1 MSTTIDIQALEQAA
15 GLKVTP
21 EPSLSH
27 EALRKQQLL
36 WSVQRL
42 SQMQGGPL
50 DPLRL
55 KSSLEQLPEGM
66 APEPQLAALCRVL
79 EKPAPKLLKK
89 PDRVYAPMLA
99 CHPEAGWGVLIDR
112 APDGRWVM
120 HTAQGPMPVSGDDLH
135 RACMVVHLGPKV
147 NLGFGLFIK
156 PDESLTFFSHVRQ
169 TLMLYRRELV
179 ESCIASA
186 FIGFLALATS
196 MFSMQVYD
204 RVIPTRSE
212 YTLVILSVG
221 VMLSILIELAMK
233 FARSHVMDYV
243 VVGLDNRLS
252 REIFDRL
259 LQLRVDQV
267 PNSVGSLAAQMRG
280 YEQVRGFYT
289 ATTLFTIIDLPLAV
303 IFTLVIAV
311 VASPWVALVP
321 LVFGVVALFI
331 GLSIRKKIMSLA
343 KESATLSNLKTG
355 LLVEAVEGIETIKA
369 GSGGW
374 KFLSRWVNVNAQTI
388 QSDLKTR
395 GATESVGYLSA
406 SVQQIS
412 YAGLVVVGSLV
423 VMQGHMTMG
432 ALIAS
437 SILSGRILAPIMA
450 IPGLLVQYSH
460 AQAALEGLE
469 RLYTLKT
476 DHHDVDAPLTPDV
489 IQGHYVLSD
498 IRFAYGDNPP
508 ALVMPRLEIR
518 AGERIA
524 VLGPIGAGKS
534 SLLRLLSGLYL
545 PQDGK
550 VLLDGLELAHISRQV
565 VNQKV
570 GYLQQDHRLFHG
582 SLRDNLL
589 IGLPDPG
596 DEALLQ
602 AMRRT
607 GMDAFVASHPKG
619 LARVI
624 TEGGKGLSGGQKQLV
639 AFTRLVLCQ
648 PNVYLLDEPTATMD
662 DEQERRCLQ
671 VLAQEA
677 QTGKTMVIV
686 THKPTVLP
694 LVTRIMVVVGNKV
707 VIDGPRDTVLQQ
719 LQQGQAAASSAA
731 TSAASSAATAA
742 SSAPNA
748 APQGSAQPAEPTT
761 APV

>member
-1 MSTTIDIQALEQAA
+1 MIPEA
-15 GLKVTP
+15 P
-21 EPSLSH
+21 EPQNPS
-27 EALRKQQLL
+27 AAQLH
-36 WSVQRL
+36 WAFQRL
-42 SQMQGGPL
+42 CQMQGGQL
-50 DPLRL
+50 DPMRL
-55 KSSLEQLPEGM
+55 KSALDPVAKGTADIAQLHVV
-66 APEPQLAALCRVL
+66 CRAIDKGRPKVL
-79 EKPAPKLLKK
+79 KR
-89 PDRVYAPMLA
+89 PDRAHTPMIA
-99 CHPEAGWGVLIDR
+99 CHAQEGWGVLIDR
-112 APDGRWVM
+112 APDGRWVLQ
-120 HTAQGPMPVSGDDLH
+120 TPQGPKPVAEASLEN
-135 RACMVVHLGPKV
+135 ACAVVQLGPKV
-147 NLGFGLFIK
+147 NLGFGLFIR
-156 PDESLTFFSHVRQ
+156 PDEDLTFFSHVRD
-169 TLMLYRRELV
+169 TLLTYRRELI
-179 ESCIASA
+179 ETCIASA
-186 FIGFLALATS
+186 FIGVLALATS
-196 MFSMQVYD
+196 LFSMQVYD

-212 YTLVILSVG
+212 YTLVILTVG
-221 VMLSILIELAMK
+221 VLLSILIELAMK

-267 PNSVGSLAAQMRG
+267 PNSVGSLASQMRG

-289 ATTLFTIIDLPLAV
+289 ASTLFTLIDMPLALL
-303 IFTLVIAV
+303 FTAVIAL
-311 VASPWVALVP
+311 VASPWVSAVP
-321 LVFGVVALFI
+321 IVFAIIAIVI
-331 GLSIRKKIMSLA
+331 GQSIRKKIMAQA
-343 KESATLSNLKTG
+343 KESAALSNLKTG

-374 KFLSRWVNVNAQTI
+374 KFLSRWIGVNAQTI
-388 QSDLKTR
+388 ASDLKMR

-412 YAGLVVVGSLV
+412 YALLIVVGSIV

-450 IPGLLVQYSH
+450 VPGLLVQYSH

-469 RLYTLKT
+469 RLYHLKT
-476 DHHDVDAPLTPDV
+476 DHHGVEVPLTPAV
-489 IQGHYVLSD
+489 LMGHYQLAD
-498 IRFAYGDNPP
+498 IKFGYGDNPP
-508 ALVMPRLEIR
+508 ALLVPQLEIR
-518 AGERIA
+518 PGERIA

-534 SLLRLLSGLYL
+534 SLLRLLSGLYH
-545 PQDGK
+545 PTEGR
-550 VLLDGLELAHISRQV
+550 VLIDGLDLGHISRQV
-565 VNQKV
+565 INQRV

-582 SLRDNLL
+582 TLRDNLL

-596 DEALLQ
+596 DEVLLQ

-607 GMDAFVASHPKG
+607 GMDRFVASHPKG

-639 AFTRLVLCQ
+639 AFTRLVLCE

-677 QTGKTMVIV
+677 NAGKTMVIV
-686 THKPTVLP
+686 THKPAVLP
-694 LVTRIMVVVGNKV
+694 LVTRIMVVVGNRI

-719 LQQGQAAASSAA
+719 LQQNAAAQQPAA
-731 TSAASSAATAA
+731 QPA
-742 SSAPNA
+742 A
-748 APQGSAQPAEPTT
+748 APQTAADAPAAEPTPSP
-761 APV
+761 AP

>member
-1 MSTTIDIQALEQAA
+1 MTTTIDASTLQQTM
-15 GLKVTP
+15 GQ
-21 EPSLSH
+21 EPLPPVSEH
-27 EALRKQQLL
+27 ELQMQQLL
-36 WSVQRL
+36 WTVQRL
-42 SQMQGGPL
+42 CQMQGGQL
-50 DPLRL
+50 DPMQLKASVARL
-55 KSSLEQLPEGM
+55 SQQTKPQQ
-66 APEPQLAALCRVL
+66 QLATLCRL
-79 EKPAPKLLKK
+79 LDKPKPKKLKT
-89 PDRVYAPMLA
+89 PDRVHAPMLA
-99 CHPEAGWGVLIDR
+99 HHGEVGWGIVSDQ
-112 APDGRWVM
+112 APDGRWIM
-120 HTAQGPMPVSGDDLH
+120 QTPQGPVPVLEH
-135 RACMVVHLGPKV
+135 ELYRACALVQFGPKV

-156 PDESLTFFSHVRQ
+156 PDESLTFFSHVRD
-169 TLMLYRRELV
+169 TLLLYKRELV

-212 YTLVILSVG
+212 YTLVILSLG
-221 VMLSILIELAMK
+221 VFISIMIELAMK

-267 PNSVGSLAAQMRG
+267 PNSVGSLAGQMRG

-289 ATTLFTIIDLPLAV
+289 ATTLFTLIDLPLAI

-321 LVFGVVALFI
+321 LVFGVVSIFI
-331 GLSIRKKIMSLA
+331 GLSIRKKIMAQA
-343 KESATLSNLKTG
+343 KESAALSNLKTG

-374 KFLSRWVNVNAQTI
+374 KFLSRWIGVNAQTI
-388 QSDLKTR
+388 MSDLKTR
-395 GATESVGYLSA
+395 GATESVGYLSG

-476 DHHDVDAPLTPDV
+476 DHQDIEVPLTPDH
-489 IQGHYVLSD
+489 INGHYDLSD
-498 IRFAYGDNPP
+498 IKFAYGDNPP
-508 ALVMPRLEIR
+508 ALILPKLEIR

-524 VLGPIGAGKS
+524 ILGPIGAGKS
-534 SLLRLLSGLYL
+534 SLLRMLSGLYQPL
-545 PQDGK
+545 EGK
-550 VLLDGLELAHISRQV
+550 VLLDGLELSHISRQV
-565 VNQKV
+565 VNQKI
-570 GYLQQDHRLFHG
+570 GYLQQEHRLFHG

-596 DEALLQ
+596 DEPLLG

-607 GMDAFVASHPKG
+607 GMDRFVSSHPKG

-639 AFTRLVLCQ
+639 AFTRLILCS
-648 PNVYLLDEPTATMD
+648 PSVYLLDEPTATMD

-671 VLAQEA
+671 VLAEEA
-677 QTGKTMVIV
+677 QVGKTMVIV
-686 THKPTVLP
+686 THKPAILP
-694 LVTRIMVVVGNKV
+694 LVTRIIVVVGNKV
-707 VIDGPRDTVLQQ
+707 VIDGPRDAVLQQ
-719 LQQGQAAASSAA
+719 LQQNQAQQAAAQQ
-731 TSAASSAATAA
+731 TAA
-742 SSAPNA
+742 QQASA
-748 APQGSAQPAEPTT
+748 PAEPTS
-761 APV
+761 ANQA

>member
-1 MSTTIDIQALEQAA
+1 MTITIDASTLAQAMGPQQPEQPTAHD
-15 GLKVTP
+15 LQ
-21 EPSLSH
+21 
-27 EALRKQQLL
+27 KQQLQ
-36 WSVQRL
+36 WAMQRL
-42 SQMQGGPL
+42 CQMQGGQL
-50 DPLRL
+50 DPMRL
-55 KSSLEQLPEGM
+55 KAGIEHLSSEIHAQQSLVL
-66 APEPQLAALCRVL
+66 LCRYL
-79 EKPAPKLLKK
+79 DKPQPKLLKR
-89 PDRVYAPMLA
+89 PDRIHVPMLA
-99 CHPEAGWGVLIDR
+99 CHPQAGWGVVVDL

-120 HTAQGPMPVSGDDLH
+120 QTPQGPQPVTEVELH
-135 RACMVVHLGPKV
+135 KACAVVLLGPKV
-147 NLGFGLFIK
+147 NLGFGLFINS
-156 PDESLTFFSHVRQ
+156 DESLSFFSHVRS
-169 TLMLYRRELV
+169 TLMLYKRELV
-179 ESCIASA
+179 EACIASG

-196 MFSMQVYD
+196 LFSMQVYD

-221 VMLSILIELAMK
+221 VFFSILIELAMK

-267 PNSVGSLAAQMRG
+267 PASVGSLAGQMRG

-289 ATTLFTIIDLPLAV
+289 ATTLFTLIDLPLAV
-303 IFTLVIAV
+303 LFTLVIALI
-311 VASPWVALVP
+311 ASPWVAMVP
-321 LVFGVVALFI
+321 MVFGVVSIFI
-331 GLSIRKKIMSLA
+331 GLSIRKRIMQLA
-343 KESATLSNLKTG
+343 KESAALSNLKTG

-374 KFLSRWVNVNAQTI
+374 KFLSRWVGVNAQTVM
-388 QSDLKTR
+388 SDLKTR

-406 SVQQIS
+406 SIQQIS

-432 ALIAS
+432 AMIAS

-476 DHHDVDAPLTPDV
+476 DHHGVEVPLTPDHLH
-489 IQGHYVLSD
+489 GHFSLSD
-498 IRFAYGDNPP
+498 IKFAYGDNPP
-508 ALVMPRLEIR
+508 ALLLPKLDIR

-534 SLLRLLSGLYL
+534 SLLRMLSGLYQ
-545 PQDGK
+545 PQEGNI
-550 VLLDGLELAHISRQV
+550 LIDGLDLSHISRQV
-565 VNQKV
+565 VNQNI

-596 DEALLQ
+596 DEALLS

-607 GMDAFVASHPKG
+607 GMDRFVSSHPKG

-671 VLAQEA
+671 VLVEEA
-677 QTGKTMVIV
+677 NAGKTMVIV
-686 THKPTVLP
+686 THKPAILP

-707 VIDGPRDTVLQQ
+707 VIDGPRDVVLQQ
-719 LQQGQAAASSAA
+719 LQQGQAQQSAA
-731 TSAASSAATAA
+731 QQATQATH
-742 SSAPNA
+742 
-748 APQGSAQPAEPTT
+748 QQTQT
-761 APV
+761 